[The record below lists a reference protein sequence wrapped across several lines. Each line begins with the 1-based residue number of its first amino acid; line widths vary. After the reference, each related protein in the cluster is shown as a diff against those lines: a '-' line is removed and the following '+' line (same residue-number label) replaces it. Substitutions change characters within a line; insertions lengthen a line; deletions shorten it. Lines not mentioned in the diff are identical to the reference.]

1 MRTVVFNSIFDIYP
15 NKIQDQEVVIGYR
28 IPGKRTR
35 LSFPFSLKV
44 RKNIQPD
51 YKGRYR
57 ASDIGLEPV
66 IIKQNHASKFNV
78 FKPRDAWFGNYVWFK
93 DIASNDSLE
102 RIAFVDK
109 VDFIGSNAF
118 GLFRNLKEITL
129 PNTPI
134 FVHVQAFGDD
144 EEFKSLLGKINVHTS
159 IPSKVI
165 FDNLMSRRH
174 DIEDFPLYY
183 YTGSYQQFNE
193 YAANQK
199 EKPKYIQTI
208 CADGEPVLFFVR
220 KIEDRVVLEGLTI
233 YGEQQR
239 CLVIPDWIDSIAP
252 GAFKNDEALE
262 YIVLP
267 QKLQEIGREAFS
279 GCTSLKSIK
288 IPDGVK
294 VIQTHT
300 FLNCDSLEHVQIP
313 EGVVKIDSYAFEGC
327 DNLVSVAIPSSVVE
341 FGQDI
346 FASCS
351 NLRKL
356 YYNGTGVVPRT
367 HRSLWRCTII
377 TQPKINFEQQI
388 GEHHAQLDNE
398 STCSL

>member
-15 NKIQDQEVVIGYR
+15 NSIQEQEIVVGYR

-35 LSFPFSLKV
+35 LKFPFTLKV

-57 ASDIGLEPV
+57 ASDIGLESV
-66 IIKQNHASKFNV
+66 IIKQNHASSFSAL
-78 FKPRDAWFGNYVWFK
+78 KPKDAWFGNYLWFN
-93 DIASNDSLE
+93 DIAANDTLE

-109 VDFIGSNAF
+109 VDFIGPNAF
-118 GLFRNLKEITL
+118 GLFKNLKEIIL
-129 PNTPI
+129 PDAPI

-144 EEFKSLLGKINVHTS
+144 EEFKSLLGKINVHAS
-159 IPSKVI
+159 VASKII

-174 DIEDFPLYY
+174 DIEDFPVYY
-183 YTGSYQQFNE
+183 YTGTYRQFNE
-193 YAANQK
+193 YAK
-199 EKPKYIQTI
+199 EKPRYIRYLNQTV

-239 CLVIPDWIDSIAP
+239 SLIIPEWIDSIAP

-262 YIVLP
+262 SIVLP

-327 DNLVSVAIPSSVVE
+327 DNLVAVAIPSSVVE

-351 NLRKL
+351 TLRRI

-367 HRSLWRCTII
+367 RRSLRRCVII
-377 TQPKINFEQQI
+377 NQQNFNSKQHI
-388 GEHHAQLDNE
+388 GEN
-398 STCSL
+398 SCPIG

>member
-51 YKGRYR
+51 HKGRYR

-66 IIKQNHASKFNV
+66 IIEYNHASKFNAL
-78 FKPRDAWFGNYVWFK
+78 KPKDAWFGNYLWFK
-93 DIASNDSLE
+93 DIAANDSLE
-102 RIAFVDK
+102 RIVFVDK
-109 VDFIGSNAF
+109 VDFIGPNAF
-118 GLFRNLKEITL
+118 GLFKNLKEITL
-129 PNTPI
+129 PDAPI
-134 FVHVQAFGDD
+134 FVHAQAFGDD
-144 EEFKSLLGKINVHTS
+144 EEFKSLMGKINVHAS
-159 IPSKVI
+159 VPSKVI

-174 DIEDFPLYY
+174 DIEDVPVYY
-183 YTGSYQQFNE
+183 YTGSYRQLNE
-193 YAANQK
+193 YVAVQK
-199 EKPKYIQTI
+199 ENPKYIWHLNQTV

-267 QKLQEIGREAFS
+267 QKLQEIGREAFD

-288 IPDGVK
+288 IPDGIE
-294 VIQTHT
+294 VIEPYT
-300 FLNCDSLEHVQIP
+300 FLNCWNLEHVQIP
-313 EGVVKIDSYAFEGC
+313 EGVKKIDNYAFESC
-327 DNLVSVAIPSSVVE
+327 YDLVSVVIPSSVVE

-346 FASCS
+346 FAECS
-351 NLRKL
+351 NLRRI
-356 YYNGTGVVPRT
+356 YYNGTGIVPRT
-367 HRSLWRCTII
+367 RKSKII
-377 TQPKINFEQQI
+377 KQ
-388 GEHHAQLDNE
+388 
-398 STCSL
+398 

>member
-15 NKIQDQEVVIGYR
+15 NKIQNQEVVIGYR

-35 LSFPFSLKV
+35 LSFPFSLKL
-44 RKNIQPD
+44 RKKIQPD
-51 YKGRYR
+51 SKGRYR

-66 IIKQNHASKFNV
+66 IIEYNHASKFNAL
-78 FKPRDAWFGNYVWFK
+78 KPQDAWFGNYLWFK
-93 DIASNDSLE
+93 DIAANDTLE

-109 VDFIGSNAF
+109 VDFIGPNAF
-118 GLFRNLKEITL
+118 GLFKNLKEITL
-129 PNTPI
+129 PDAPI

-144 EEFKSLLGKINVHTS
+144 EEFKSLLGKINVHAS
-159 IPSKVI
+159 VPSKVI

-174 DIEDFPLYY
+174 DIEDLPLYY
-183 YTGSYQQFNE
+183 YTGSYRQFNE
-193 YAANQK
+193 YAAVQK
-199 EKPKYIQTI
+199 NKPKYIQTI

-220 KIEDRVVLEGLTI
+220 KINDRVVLEGLTI

-262 YIVLP
+262 SIVLP
-267 QKLQEIGREAFS
+267 QKLQEIGREAFA
-279 GCTSLKSIK
+279 GCTCLKSIR
-288 IPDGVK
+288 IPDGIE

-313 EGVVKIDSYAFEGC
+313 EGVKKIDSYAFEGC
-327 DNLVSVAIPSSVVE
+327 DNLVSLAIPSSVVD

-346 FASCS
+346 FTECS
-351 NLRKL
+351 HLRRI
-356 YYNGTGVVPRT
+356 YYDGPGIVPRT
-367 HRSLWRCTII
+367 RRSLWRCAII
-377 TQPKINFEQQI
+377 NQPI
-388 GEHHAQLDNE
+388 GEPICPTGL
-398 STCSL
+398 

>member
-78 FKPRDAWFGNYVWFK
+78 FKPRDAWFGNYLWFK
-93 DIASNDSLE
+93 DIAANDTLE

-109 VDFIGSNAF
+109 VDFIGPNAF
-118 GLFRNLKEITL
+118 GLFKNLKEIIL
-129 PNTPI
+129 PDAPI

-144 EEFKSLLGKINVHTS
+144 EEFKSLLGKINVHAS
-159 IPSKVI
+159 VASKVI

-174 DIEDFPLYY
+174 DIEDVPVYY
-183 YTGSYQQFNE
+183 YTGTYRQFNE
-193 YAANQK
+193 YAK
-199 EKPKYIQTI
+199 EKPRYIRYLNQTI
-208 CADGEPVLFFVR
+208 CADGEPVFFFVR

-239 CLVIPDWIDSIAP
+239 CLVIPDWIDSIAS
-252 GAFKNDEALE
+252 GAFKDDEALE
-262 YIVLP
+262 SIVLP
-267 QKLQEIGREAFS
+267 QKLQEIGREAFA
-279 GCTSLKSIK
+279 GCTNLKSIR
-288 IPDGVK
+288 IPDGIE
-294 VIQTHT
+294 VIEPYT
-300 FLNCDSLEHVQIP
+300 FLKCWNLEHVQIP
-313 EGVVKIDSYAFEGC
+313 EGVVKIDNYAFESC
-327 DNLVSVAIPSSVVE
+327 YNLVSVAIPSSVVE

-346 FASCS
+346 FAECS
-351 NLRKL
+351 NLRRM
-356 YYNGTGVVPRT
+356 YYNGPGVVPKTR
-367 HRSLWRCTII
+367 RSLRRCVII
-377 TQPKINFEQQI
+377 NQ
-388 GEHHAQLDNE
+388 
-398 STCSL
+398 

>member
-15 NKIQDQEVVIGYR
+15 NKIQNQEVVIGYK

-35 LSFPFSLKV
+35 LKFPFTLKV

-57 ASDIGLEPV
+57 ASDIGLESV
-66 IIKQNHASKFNV
+66 IIKQNHASSFNAL
-78 FKPRDAWFGNYVWFK
+78 KPKDAWFGNYLWFN
-93 DIASNDSLE
+93 DIAANDTLE

-109 VDFIGSNAF
+109 VDFIGPNAF
-118 GLFRNLKEITL
+118 GLFKNLKEIIL
-129 PNTPI
+129 PDAPI

-144 EEFKSLLGKINVHTS
+144 EEFKSLLGKINVHAS
-159 IPSKVI
+159 VASKII

-174 DIEDFPLYY
+174 DIEDFPVYY
-183 YTGSYQQFNE
+183 YTGTYRQFNE
-193 YAANQK
+193 YAK
-199 EKPKYIQTI
+199 EKPRYIRYLNQTV

-239 CLVIPDWIDSIAP
+239 SLIIPEWIDSIAP

-262 YIVLP
+262 SIVLP

-327 DNLVSVAIPSSVVE
+327 ENLVSLEIPSSVVE

-346 FASCS
+346 FTSCS
-351 NLRKL
+351 NLRRM
-356 YYNGTGVVPRT
+356 YYNGPGIVPRT
-367 HRSLWRCTII
+367 HRSLWRCTL
-377 TQPKINFEQQI
+377 E
-388 GEHHAQLDNE
+388 
-398 STCSL
+398 TCYH